1 MTKTCSAFFMED
13 PAQAYAHLD
22 AFGTVARRYGS
33 SAHGHDLYVWDDGS
47 RHLLHCSA
55 CDAFILVQRSEYHGM
70 EDDDYYSDFF
80 PVSSPEEADELNRR
94 YDGYA
99 IERAFPRR
107 YLMKTNHLFGWSH
120 HPADAIPSGDNPDPT
135 AGE

>member
-1 MTKTCSAFFMED
+1 
-13 PAQAYAHLD
+13 
-22 AFGTVARRYGS
+22 
-33 SAHGHDLYVWDDGS
+33 
-47 RHLLHCSA
+47 
-55 CDAFILVQRSEYHGM
+55 M

-120 HPADAIPSGDNPDPT
+120 HPADTPDS
-135 AGE
+135 AARS

>member
-47 RHLLHCSA
+47 RYLLHCSA

-70 EDDDYYSDFF
+70 E
-80 PVSSPEEADELNRR
+80 EADELNRR

-99 IERAFPRR
+99 IEQAFPRR
-107 YLMKTNHLFGWSH
+107 YLMKTNHRFGWSH